1 MASLYNNKF
10 YHRDLSWLRFNHR
23 VLQEAADER
32 NPLYERI
39 KFLAIFSS
47 NLDEFFRVRVSDI
60 RQIKSLNKSL
70 RKKLITKPNKVLKE
84 IKAQVDI
91 QQNEFG
97 RVFKKE
103 IIPQLASEG
112 IHLIRHENFSEEQK
126 EIASKY
132 YEDSLKQI
140 TEISCN
146 PCTEAHSVF
155 VKNERLYLAAQT
167 GEAEFLMVEIPD
179 SEPRFFVFPS
189 KDEKEF
195 YITFIDDI
203 LKYNLQREFAQENE
217 LDFYSIKISR
227 DAELYIEDEFS
238 GNLMEKIKAAL
249 PNRDTGQATRALID
263 PAMPQEFRE
272 ILKRALDV
280 NHTDVVLGGRYHN
293 FKDFMKF
300 PNPTKKQLSNEKLP
314 PLPHPVLTNCD
325 SIFEIIEKKDQLLHY
340 PYQSFRPVIRLMQE
354 AANDPQV
361 TTIKMTIYRAADDS
375 DLNDAIALA
384 AKNGKDVTIFIEVKA
399 RFDEHNNLKWG
410 TIFRENG
417 AKVIYSYPDIKVHS
431 KILYIE
437 REIEGKLK
445 RYAYI
450 ATGNFNENTAKLYTD
465 FGLMTTHKKI
475 TKDLKKVFMVL
486 ERDMI
491 VPKTKELLIS
501 PFTTRERFTALV
513 EKEIA
518 FANAGKKGLIV
529 LKMNSLQDEGMI
541 KELYKASNAGVEV
554 RLLIRGMCSLVP
566 GIKGQ
571 SENIYITSIVD
582 RFLEHG
588 RIYIFGNDGNEQ
600 VYIGSADWMTRNL
613 THRIEVVT
621 PILDNEHKQTIRD
634 LINIE
639 LKDNVKARIID
650 ATQKNEYVKNSE
662 KEVQSQLV
670 TYEYLREKSDEFWV
684 VKNSKRK
691 EKGKIL

>member
-1 MASLYNNKF
+1 MASLYNNKY

-23 VLQEAADER
+23 VLQEASDER
-32 NPLYERI
+32 NLLYERI

-60 RQIKSLNKSL
+60 RQIKHLKKPL
-70 RKKLITKPNKVLKE
+70 RKKLISKPNKVLKE
-84 IKAQVDI
+84 IKKQVDI

-97 RVFKKE
+97 TIFDDSVK
-103 IIPQLASEG
+103 PQLASEG
-112 IHLIRHENFSEEQK
+112 IHLIGYELFSEKQQQL
-126 EIASKY
+126 ARAY
-132 YEDSLKQI
+132 YEESLRQI
-140 TEISCN
+140 TKVSRHSN
-146 PCTEAHSVF
+146 TEKHSVF
-155 VKNERLYLAAQT
+155 VKNEWLYLAAQT
-167 GEAEFLMVEIPD
+167 TKSEFLLVEIPD

-189 KDEKEF
+189 EDKKTF

-203 LKYNLQREFAQENE
+203 LKYNLQKEFTEEMETA
-217 LDFYSIKISR
+217 FYSFKISR

-249 PNRDTGQATRALID
+249 PKRDTGQATRVLID
-263 PAMPQEFRE
+263 AEMPEQFRE
-272 ILKRALDV
+272 TLKTALDV

-300 PNPTKKQLSNEKLP
+300 PNPTDKKLTNPELP
-314 PLPHPVLTNCD
+314 PLPHPVLQTCK
-325 SIFEIIEKKDQLLHY
+325 SIFDAIDQKDQLLHY
-340 PYQSFRPVIRLMQE
+340 PYQSFEPVIKLMQE
-354 AANDPQV
+354 AAIDPSV
-361 TTIKMTIYRAADDS
+361 KTIKMTIYRAAAES
-375 DLNDAIALA
+375 PLNDAIALA

-410 TIFRENG
+410 AIFRKNG
-417 AKVIYSYPDIKVHS
+417 ARVIYSYPDIKVHS
-431 KILYIE
+431 KILYLE
-437 REIEGKLK
+437 REAAKKTK

-450 ATGNFNENTAKLYTD
+450 GTGNFNENTAKLYTD
-465 FGLMTTHKKI
+465 FGLMTSHKKI

-491 VPKTKELLIS
+491 VPKTKQLLVS
-501 PFTTRERFTALV
+501 PFTSRERFTALV
-513 EKEIA
+513 EGEIA
-518 FANAGKKGLIV
+518 LANAGKKGLII
-529 LKMNSLQDEGMI
+529 LKMNSLQDKRMI

-566 GIKGQ
+566 GIKDQ

-588 RIYIFGNDGNEQ
+588 RVYLFGNGGDEKIY
-600 VYIGSADWMTRNL
+600 VGSADWMTRNL

-621 PILDNEHKQTIRD
+621 PILDPDHKNTIRD

-639 LKDNVKARIID
+639 LADNVKARIVD
-650 ATQKNEYVKNSE
+650 AEQQNKYVKNSE
-662 KEVQSQLV
+662 EEVQSQLA
-670 TYEYLREKSDEFWV
+670 TYEYFKQ
-684 VKNSKRK
+684 
-691 EKGKIL
+691 KIDT

>member
-1 MASLYNNKF
+1 MASLYNDKF

-60 RQIKSLNKSL
+60 RQIKNLEKPL

-84 IKAQVDI
+84 IKKQVDI
-91 QQNEFG
+91 QQNQFG
-97 RVFKKE
+97 KIFKDE
-103 IIPQLASEG
+103 IKPELASVG
-112 IHLIRHENFSEEQK
+112 INLIGFEDFSEEQK
-126 EIASKY
+126 KIAENY
-132 YEDSLKQI
+132 YDESLRQI
-140 TEISCN
+140 TDISRHSSK
-146 PCTEAHSVF
+146 EKHSVF
-155 VKNERLYLAAQT
+155 VENEWLYLAAQT
-167 GEAEFLMVEIPD
+167 SKDEFLLVEIPET
-179 SEPRFFVFPS
+179 EPRFFVFPS
-189 KDEKEF
+189 EDEQTF

-203 LKYNLQREFAQENE
+203 LKHNLQKEFGDEME
-217 LDFYSIKISR
+217 THFHSLKISR

-238 GNLMEKIKAAL
+238 GNLMEKIKEAL
-249 PNRDTGQATRALID
+249 PKRETGQATRILMD
-263 PAMPQEFRE
+263 QEMPAEFRE
-272 ILKRALDV
+272 ILKKALDV
-280 NHTDVVLGGRYHN
+280 NHTDVILGGRYHN

-300 PNPTKKQLSNEKLP
+300 PNPTDKNLSNEELP
-314 PLPHPVLTNCD
+314 PLPHEVLKNEESLFD
-325 SIFEIIEKKDQLLHY
+325 AIDKKDQLFHY
-340 PYQSFRPVIRLMQE
+340 PYQSFDPVIKLMQE
-354 AANDPQV
+354 AANDPLV
-361 TTIKMTIYRAADDS
+361 KTIKMTIYRAADES
-375 DLNDAIALA
+375 PLNDAIALA

-410 TIFRENG
+410 AIFRENG
-417 AKVIYSYPDIKVHS
+417 ARVIYSYPDIKVHS

-437 REIEGKLK
+437 RVQDDKTK

-450 ATGNFNENTAKLYTD
+450 GTGNFNENTATLYTD
-465 FGLMTTHKKI
+465 FGLMTSHKKI

-491 VPKTKELLIS
+491 VPKTKRLLVS
-501 PFTTRERFTALV
+501 PFTSRERFTALV
-513 EKEIA
+513 EREIELV
-518 FANAGKKGLIV
+518 NEGKQGLII

-566 GIKGQ
+566 GIKDQ

-588 RIYIFGNDGNEQ
+588 RVYLFGNDGDERIF
-600 VYIGSADWMTRNL
+600 VGSADWMTRNL

-621 PILDNEHKQTIRD
+621 PILDEDHKNTIRD
-634 LINIE
+634 LLNIE
-639 LKDNVKARIID
+639 LEDNVKARIID
-650 ATQKNEYVKNSE
+650 AEQKNEYVKNNDDP
-662 KEVQSQLV
+662 VQSQLA
-670 TYEYLREKSDEFWV
+670 TYDYF
-684 VKNSKRK
+684 KRK
-691 EKGKIL
+691 LK

>member
-1 MASLYNNKF
+1 MATLFNNKF

-23 VLQEAADER
+23 VLQEAADQR
-32 NPLYERI
+32 SPIYERV

-60 RQIKSLNKSL
+60 RQIKNLEKPL

-84 IKAQVDI
+84 IKKQVDI

-97 RVFKKE
+97 IIFNEE

-112 IHLIRHENFSEEQK
+112 IHLIRHEDFSDIQK

-132 YEDSLKQI
+132 YEESLKQI
-140 TEISCN
+140 TEVSLN
-146 PCTEAHSVF
+146 TCTEADSVF

-167 GEAEFLMVEIPD
+167 ANDEFLMVEIPD
-179 SEPRFFVFPS
+179 TEPRFFVFPS
-189 KDEKEF
+189 LNNEDF
-195 YITFIDDI
+195 HITFIDDI
-203 LKYNLQREFAQENE
+203 LKFNLQKEHSEKQETTFHS
-217 LDFYSIKISR
+217 LKISR

-249 PNRDTGQATRALID
+249 PNRDTGQATRVLID
-263 PAMPQEFRE
+263 PEMPEVFRE
-272 ILKRALDV
+272 ILKKALDV

-300 PNPTKKQLSNEKLP
+300 PNPTDKQLENKKLP
-314 PLPHPVLTNCD
+314 PLPHPILTACN
-325 SIFEIIEKKDQLLHY
+325 SIFEVIDEKDQLLHY
-340 PYQSFRPVIRLMQE
+340 PYQSFRPVIELMKE
-354 AANDPQV
+354 AANDPLV
-361 TTIKMTIYRAADDS
+361 KTIKMTIYRAADDS

-399 RFDEHNNLKWG
+399 RFDEQNNLKWG
-410 TIFRENG
+410 AIFRENG
-417 AKVIYSYPDIKVHS
+417 ARVIYSYPDIKVHS

-437 REIEGKLK
+437 REVDGEMT

-465 FGLMTTHKKI
+465 FGLMTSNKKI

-491 VPKTKELLIS
+491 IPKAKQLLVS

-513 EKEIA
+513 ENEIA
-518 FANAGKKGLIV
+518 LANAGKKGSII
-529 LKMNSLQDEGMI
+529 LKMNSLEDEGMI

-588 RIYIFGNDGNEQ
+588 RVYIFGNDGDEK

-621 PILDNEHKQTIRD
+621 PILDQDHKKIIRE
-634 LINIE
+634 LIAIE
-639 LKDNVKARIID
+639 LEDNVKARIID
-650 ATQKNEYVKNSE
+650 AEQKNEYVKSSG
-662 KEVQSQLV
+662 KEVQSQLA
-670 TYEYLREKSDEFWV
+670 TYEYF
-684 VKNSKRK
+684 KNPH
-691 EKGKIL
+691 